1 MGLKVIELFSGIGAQ
16 TQALKNLGIEHEV
29 IGVSEID
36 KYAVASYEA
45 IHGKTHNFGDITK
58 IKNLPYCDLLT
69 YSFPCTDISIA
80 GKQEGLSKGSGT
92 RSGLLW
98 EVERLLEN
106 MEVKPKYLLLE
117 NVKNLVGKKHKED
130 FDKWLLRLEE
140 LGYKNYWKIINSKEY
155 IAQNRERV
163 FVVSIRKDVENSF
176 TFDKVKKGNNT
187 LKLKDLLLSEV
198 DEKYYLDDN
207 KVKSLIDKV
216 KENKKGSLPNFE
228 NDNPLIT
235 SALSSREHR
244 GQGWKEVAG
253 TLCARDYKDPKVVA
267 EIIKY
272 DFALPV
278 KVRKY
283 EVEVEKLKELLKNHK
298 NITNKEISE
307 RLNKPMTLVEHWF
320 RKDNC
325 FSIPEA
331 DIWFKLKELLGIQT
345 DYFDKQVTEF
355 EEREGVYEKS
365 NRFYDENGIA
375 PTLTSTS
382 ADEKIICEQ
391 RSDEGLRFFK
401 DEVCGTLRTIDS
413 CGDKRVLESSE
424 LKFIG
429 GIDSNLRLN
438 DGKNLSRN
446 YKEGY
451 RVYDSEGLACTQKSN
466 GGGLGGCTGLYEIN
480 YRIRKLTP
488 NECFRL
494 MGFSDEQFHK
504 AEKVCS
510 NSQLYKQSG
519 NSIVIPVLE
528 AIFKELFENE
538 NN

>member
-1 MGLKVIELFSGIGAQ
+1 MKIRTIEFFGGLGACSS
-16 TQALKNLGIEHEV
+16 AIKNLGLELLDYV
-29 IGVSEID
+29 EID
-36 KYAVASYEA
+36 KYAKDSFNA
-45 IHGKTHNFGDITK
+45 IHGTNFTTQDITEWDKNFEDVDLIMHGSPCTSYSIAGIQQGGDEGSGTASSLMWETIRIITK
-58 IKNLPYCDLLT
+58 IK
-69 YSFPCTDISIA
+69 
-80 GKQEGLSKGSGT
+80 
-92 RSGLLW
+92 
-98 EVERLLEN
+98 
-106 MEVKPKYLLLE
+106 PKYVVWE
-117 NVKNLVGKKHKED
+117 NVKNVLSKKHKHN
-130 FDKWLLRLEE
+130 FDKYLDKLEE
-140 LGYKNYWKIINSKEY
+140 LGYANHYKVINAKDY
-155 IAQNRERV
+155 LPQNRERI

-298 NITNKEISE
+298 NITNKEIAE

-331 DIWFKLKELLGIQT
+331 DIWFKLKEILGIQT

-413 CGDKRVLESSE
+413 CGDKRV
-424 LKFIG
+424 
-429 GIDSNLRLN
+429 IDS
-438 DGKNLSRN
+438 
-446 YKEGY
+446 
-451 RVYDSEGLACTQKSN
+451 
-466 GGGLGGCTGLYEIN
+466 N

-510 NSQLYKQSG
+510 NSQLYKQAG

-528 AIFKELFENE
+528 AIFKELFKNE